1 MTEVRPGLRYR
12 LRAIL
17 ARSLLYLFAGL
28 PLWLSHAMGSLL
40 GRVGNR
46 VNNEVRYAARI
57 NIRLCL
63 PELSAQQQ
71 RRLVRRYMIETG
83 KTLFETSALWLW
95 SGRRILRLVRA
106 VSGEELVSE
115 ARQAGK
121 GVIFAMP
128 HLGAWEMAAL
138 YCSSR
143 YPMTTL
149 YRPPHMQA
157 MDTVIRQGRERFGA
171 TLMPTDN
178 RGVKALLTALSR
190 GETIG
195 ILPDQEPAQGQGV
208 FAPFFGIPSY
218 SMSLLSRLAHKT
230 DAVVVFAYAERLS
243 RGRGYHIHFLPAPA
257 DIESPVL
264 ETSVA
269 AVNAGV
275 EQCIQACPQQYQ
287 WGYRRFK
294 TRPEGESGFY

>member
-1 MTEVRPGLRYR
+1 MTNRNKRLRYR
-12 LRAIL
+12 LRAII
-17 ARSLLYLFAGL
+17 ASGLLYLFAGL
-28 PLWLSHAMGSLL
+28 PLWLGHAMGSLL
-40 GRVGNR
+40 GRLSNR
-46 VNNEVRYAARI
+46 FSNEVRYAARI

-63 PELSAQQQ
+63 PQLTTSQQW
-71 RRLVRRYMIETG
+71 RLVRDYLIETG

-95 SGRRILRLVRA
+95 SGPRILRLVRG
-106 VSGEELVSE
+106 VSGEDLVIE
-115 ARQAGK
+115 ARSAGK

-128 HLGAWEMAAL
+128 HLGAWEMVAL

-149 YRPPHMQA
+149 YRPPHLQA

-178 RGVKALLTALSR
+178 RGVKALLSALSK

-195 ILPDQEPAQGQGV
+195 ILPDQEPGKGQGV
-208 FAPFFGIPSY
+208 FAPFFGIQSY
-218 SMSLLSRLAHKT
+218 SMSLLSRLVQKT
-230 DAVVVFAYAERLS
+230 DAVVVFTYAQRLPW
-243 RGRGYHIHFLPAPA
+243 GRGYHLHFLPAPEG
-257 DIESPVL
+257 INSPQL

-275 EQCIQACPQQYQ
+275 EQCIRACPEQYQ